1 MMPAHYIREAEL
13 TFDGLTA
20 RELDILKIGYAS
32 GIHQAN
38 NEAQPKLS
46 DLEIRIGKVQ
56 GLINQASEALYKP
69 SF

>member
-1 MMPAHYIREAEL
+1 MIPAHYIREAEL

-32 GIHQAN
+32 GLHQAN

-46 DLEIRIGKVQ
+46 DLEIRIGKVHE
-56 GLINQASEALYKP
+56 LINQASKALYKP